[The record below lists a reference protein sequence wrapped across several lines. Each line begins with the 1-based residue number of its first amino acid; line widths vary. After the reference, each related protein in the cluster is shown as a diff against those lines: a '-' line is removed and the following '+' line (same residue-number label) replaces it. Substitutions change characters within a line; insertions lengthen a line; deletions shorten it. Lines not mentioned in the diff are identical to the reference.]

1 MVFIAA
7 MAIGALE
14 AQAQLAAVKT
24 NVLLWGNLTPNLSL
38 ELVTGR
44 RTSLEGTLF
53 YGLEKNPLD
62 AQLKGAQAEFRF
74 WISDRPMA
82 RSFVGLNMT
91 GMRYLVTYKGNLH
104 HGDALGP
111 GVVYGYALPLTRH
124 FNLEFSAGV
133 GLFWYREG
141 KYPEGAEK
149 IEDLVYNK
157 RGMKCLP
164 AEVAVTCSY
173 VF

>member
-1 MVFIAA
+1 

-44 RTSLEGTLF
+44 ENQPGRYIVLRTVKESSNDT
-53 YGLEKNPLD
+53 
-62 AQLKGAQAEFRF
+62 AAGAQAEFRF

-124 FNLEFSAGV
+124 FNLKV
-133 GLFWYREG
+133 P
-141 KYPEGAEK
+141 PE
-149 IEDLVYNK
+149 
-157 RGMKCLP
+157 
-164 AEVAVTCSY
+164 
-173 VF
+173 